1 MKMKWKW
8 KRPAAV
14 LLAAAMIFTMSGVP
28 ASAVEPDGSAAS
40 EIGRASCRE
49 RV

>member
-1 MKMKWKW
+1 MKMKWKWKW

-28 ASAVEPDGSAAS
+28 AFAVEPDVSGVSGNAPV
-40 EIGRASCRE
+40 E
-49 RV
+49 